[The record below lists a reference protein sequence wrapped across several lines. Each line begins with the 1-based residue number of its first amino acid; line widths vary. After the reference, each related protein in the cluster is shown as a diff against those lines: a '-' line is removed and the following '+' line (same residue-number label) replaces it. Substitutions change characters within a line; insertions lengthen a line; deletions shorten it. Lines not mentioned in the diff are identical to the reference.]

1 MPDATFPENTEVQTF
16 LRGAGMAMKVKKG
29 LRKLK
34 SFQDV
39 TNCAAKWTRESQVNA
54 SFETVPSCTN
64 ADVVVTITKTRKWFD
79 ERQRKL
85 ELYKEELKQLKEQC
99 GGDTRGSDN

>member
-1 MPDATFPENTEVQTF
+1 MTWLTEQCELLDTPFSWEMPDATFPENTEVQTF
-16 LRGAGMAMKVKKG
+16 LRGA
-29 LRKLK
+29 
-34 SFQDV
+34 
-39 TNCAAKWTRESQVNA
+39 AKWTRESQ
-54 SFETVPSCTN
+54 
-64 ADVVVTITKTRKWFD
+64 RKWFD